1 MFLGFESKRNSSW
14 MPNINFTEGMN
25 ARMNNGMGC
34 IKKSG
39 DSYNIDAIRG
49 NIPPMYAPERNFN
62 NASSYK

>member
-1 MFLGFESKRNSSW
+1 
-14 MPNINFTEGMN
+14 MPNINFTEVMN

-49 NIPPMYAPERNFN
+49 NIPPMYAPERYFN